1 MAVTKEDQKTQLVLK
16 VVTGTATNG
25 KAITKSHSFS
35 AVNPAVSDTDMY
47 NVGVALGQLQ
57 THNVQTIQRID
68 KANLYEEA

>member
-1 MAVTKEDQKTQLVLK
+1 MILVP
-16 VVTGTATNG
+16 TGTATNG

-47 NVGVALGQLQ
+47 NVGAALGSLQ
-57 THNVQTIQRID
+57 THDVQTIQRID